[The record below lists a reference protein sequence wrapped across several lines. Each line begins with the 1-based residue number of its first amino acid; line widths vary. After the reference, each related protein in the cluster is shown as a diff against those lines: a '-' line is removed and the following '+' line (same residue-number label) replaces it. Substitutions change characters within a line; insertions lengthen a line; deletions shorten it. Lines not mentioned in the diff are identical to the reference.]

1 MTSRQE
7 RGRLRTGLFALASL
21 PLASGVASAHEVGGS
36 RFDAPLP
43 LSLLFVGAGGTV
55 ALTAVWLALTGR
67 PERTVGTYTVATFDE
82 RILRR
87 AKFAGRVVF
96 LTGVVAAVATGMVG
110 RQVAAENF
118 ATVFTW
124 AAWFRGL
131 GLIAIL
137 VGSPWAA
144 LSPWRAIYLGLCR
157 LEGGELALVEY
168 PSWAGT
174 WPAVGGFVL
183 LIGILENLSLVPQS
197 PVLTAVVIAGYTLI
211 MLGGAVIFGPTWF
224 DRADPLGLL
233 YRVLGRVAGVS
244 TQRTSGTVT
253 ILLRPPWRGCTV
265 PVTDTAVAVFV
276 VAAVYTVSFDGF
288 TNTRQFQTLLF
299 GTRDLLGTGIGTG
312 LLLYGLGLGAFVVT
326 FIGAVVVGD
335 TLGSREGSEAGM
347 TTDGGHLPI
356 GDTVTALAPTVLPI
370 AAAYD
375 VAHNYP
381 YIVRSTARLV
391 ELSAG
396 SVGMTTGSLDPL
408 GWLALPVFWGSQV
421 LLIVVGH
428 VVAVVAAH
436 TVTIDRYASVHAARR
451 AHLPLVVLMIG
462 YTVLSLWIISQP
474 VVR

>member
-1 MTSRQE
+1 
-7 RGRLRTGLFALASL
+7 
-21 PLASGVASAHEVGGS
+21 
-36 RFDAPLP
+36 
-43 LSLLFVGAGGTV
+43 
-55 ALTAVWLALTGR
+55 
-67 PERTVGTYTVATFDE
+67 
-82 RILRR
+82 
-87 AKFAGRVVF
+87 
-96 LTGVVAAVATGMVG
+96 
-110 RQVAAENF
+110 
-118 ATVFTW
+118 
-124 AAWFRGL
+124 
-131 GLIAIL
+131 
-137 VGSPWAA
+137 
-144 LSPWRAIYLGLCR
+144 
-157 LEGGELALVEY
+157 
-168 PSWAGT
+168 
-174 WPAVGGFVL
+174 
-183 LIGILENLSLVPQS
+183 
-197 PVLTAVVIAGYTLI
+197 
-211 MLGGAVIFGPTWF
+211 
-224 DRADPLGLL
+224 
-233 YRVLGRVAGVS
+233 
-244 TQRTSGTVT
+244 
-253 ILLRPPWRGCTV
+253 
-265 PVTDTAVAVFV
+265 VAVFV